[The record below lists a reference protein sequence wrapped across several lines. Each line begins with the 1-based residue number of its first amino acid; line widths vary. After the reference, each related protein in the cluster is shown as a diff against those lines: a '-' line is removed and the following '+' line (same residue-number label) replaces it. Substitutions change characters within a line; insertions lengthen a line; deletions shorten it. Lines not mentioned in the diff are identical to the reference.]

1 MHILNVLR
9 ESAEFNQITNTI
21 VHGVSPVN
29 VLCSNTAQK
38 AHFLASLM
46 HKKPQKA
53 LVILNSD
60 YEAKKFYEDLKFFLG
75 VRAQLFVR
83 KDYIYHDVDSVSR
96 ETVFSRL
103 LVLYEVLNNEEVIV
117 VTSIEALFQYT
128 VPPKV
133 FASNMLNFKLG
144 AIYDLESLSENLISM
159 GYERCDTVEG
169 VGQFS
174 LRGGILDVFT
184 PNYDMPIR
192 IEFFDDEVDS
202 IRYFDIST
210 QVSVEKIEN
219 AVVIVCRETVYSVEQ
234 INEIVSDLKKELKT
248 YEKKEN
254 EDVCNRL
261 RIDIEN
267 FSEKYYFA
275 SSDRYIHKIYPEI
288 STLLDYFEDAY
299 VFIDEPK
306 MVSQNAKSVEI
317 EMAEVLSELMERGM
331 ILPKTTGLWVGYKA
345 VVKQLL
351 EKRVVTLSSIH
362 AAATEFR
369 PAASYNLFSRSINS
383 FHGKMDFL
391 KEDLAAYHHEGKT
404 VLLLAGAS
412 SRAESFSTDLN
423 NENIECVYI
432 KTPEICNRGV
442 LSVSTGSLSGG
453 FIYSDIGF
461 VLISDREVFREE
473 KRRNKRTVL
482 PDGTSKIRTFADI
495 RPGDYVVHQAH
506 GIGKYEGIV
515 KLTVEGVVKDY
526 LKVSYQGTDNLYVP
540 VEQLDVLFKYIG
552 GTDKRVK
559 VNKLGGMDWSK
570 AKARVKASTSELAQ
584 YLIRLYAERSR
595 LKGHAFAP
603 DTLWQRE
610 FEDGFG
616 YTETPDQLRSIE
628 EVKKDMEAER
638 PMDRLLCGDVGYG
651 KTEVAIRAAF
661 KAVMDSKQVAYLVP
675 TTILA
680 MQHYHTF
687 AQRMQDYPIKVEM
700 LSRFRTPTEQ
710 KKIIQKLKT
719 GEIDVVIGTHRI
731 LQKDLEFKDLGLL
744 IIDEEQRFGVAHK
757 EKLKEIRKNIDVLTL
772 TATPIPRTLHMAM
785 VNIRD
790 MSVITQPPQNR
801 YPVQTYVMEHNE
813 TVIADAIKKE
823 LARGG
828 QVYYLY
834 NRVNGIHTKAT
845 QLQHLIPEARIGIGH
860 GKMGEE
866 ALERVML
873 DFVQGET
880 NILVCTTIIETGL
893 DISNVNTIIIEN
905 ADKMGL
911 AQLYQLRGRV
921 GRSNRLAYAYLT
933 YSKSYVMSEIAL
945 KRLSAIREFTEF
957 GSGFKIAMR
966 DLEIRGAGNLLGEQQ
981 HGHMDAV
988 GYDMYCKLL
997 KESVDELSGKA
1008 PKANFETSIDFH
1020 VSAHIPECYIHSQ
1033 EVRIDIYKRIAA
1045 IVDLQDRY
1053 AVEEELEDRFGDMPK
1068 SVVNV
1073 LDVALIK
1080 AYAKDLAISEILEKD
1095 DGVLLRFDASSAD
1108 MKVILTIAGEYNGE
1122 VLFSAG
1128 ERPYLLYKTK
1138 IQTSEEKMKNV
1149 KFMLQR
1155 MKELQSF

>member
-1 MHILNVLR
+1 MHILNLLR
-9 ESAEFNQITNTI
+9 ESAVYNQIMNT
-21 VHGVSPVN
+21 VKQGVSPVN

-38 AHFLASLM
+38 AHFLASFM
-46 HKKPQKA
+46 HEKLKKA
-53 LVILNSD
+53 LVVLNSD
-60 YEAKKFYEDLKFFLG
+60 YESKKFYEDLKFFSG
-75 VRAQLFVR
+75 MRVQLFVR
-83 KDYIYHDVDSVSR
+83 KDYIYHEVDSVSR

-103 LVLYEVLNNEEVIV
+103 LALYEILKREDTIV
-117 VTSIEALFQYT
+117 VTSIEALLQYT

-133 FASNMLNFKLG
+133 FFSNVLDFELG
-144 AIYDLESLSENLISM
+144 AVYDLELLSVKLITM

-169 VGQFS
+169 IGQFS

-184 PNYDMPIR
+184 PNYDAPLR

-202 IRYFDIST
+202 IRFFDVST
-210 QVSVEKIEN
+210 QVSIEKIEH
-219 AVVIVCRETVYSVEQ
+219 AEVIICRETIYDQEQ
-234 INEIVSDLKKELKT
+234 LDGIICALKKELKR

-261 RIDIEN
+261 RADIEN

-288 STLLDYFEDAY
+288 STLVDYFDDAY
-299 VFIDEPK
+299 VFVDEPK
-306 MVSQNAKSVEI
+306 MVSQNAKSAEI
-317 EMAEVLSELMERGM
+317 EMSEVLSELMERGL
-331 ILPKTTGLWVGYKA
+331 ILPKTKGLWAEYKT
-345 VVKQLL
+345 VVKRLL
-351 EKRVVTLSSIH
+351 EKQVLTLSSIQSS
-362 AAATEFR
+362 AADFR
-369 PAASYNLFSRSINS
+369 PTASYNLLSRSMNS

-391 KEDLAAYHHEGKT
+391 KEDLAEYHRDGAT

-412 SRAESFSTDLN
+412 SRAESFSTELN

-432 KTPEICNRGV
+432 KTPETFHEGV
-442 LSVSTGSLSGG
+442 LSVSTGSLSSG
-453 FIYSDIGF
+453 FLYSDIGF
-461 VLISDREVFREE
+461 VLISDREVFYEE
-473 KRRNKRTVL
+473 KRRSKRSSV
-482 PDGTSKIRTFADI
+482 PDGANRIRSFADI
-495 RPGDYVVHQAH
+495 QPGDYVVHQAH

-540 VEQLDVLFKYIG
+540 VEQLDMLFKYIG
-552 GTDKRVK
+552 GTDKHVK
-559 VNKLGGMDWSK
+559 VNKLGGTDWGK
-570 AKARVKASTSELAQ
+570 TKARVKASTSELAQ
-584 YLIRLYAERSR
+584 YLIQLYGERSR

-680 MQHYHTF
+680 MQHYNTF
-687 AQRMQDYPIKVEM
+687 MQRMQAYPIKVEM
-700 LSRFRTPTEQ
+700 LSRFRTPAEQ
-710 KKIIQKLKT
+710 KKIIEKLKT
-719 GEIDVVIGTHRI
+719 GEIDVIIGTHRI
-731 LQKDLEFKDLGLL
+731 LQKDLEFRDLGLL

-757 EKLKEIRKNIDVLTL
+757 EKLKEIRKNVDVLTL

-801 YPVQTYVMEHNE
+801 YPVQTYVMEHDE
-813 TVIADAIKKE
+813 RVIADAIKKE

-828 QVYYLY
+828 QVYYLF
-834 NRVNGIHTKAT
+834 NRVNGIHTKAS
-845 QLQHLIPEARIGIGH
+845 QIQNLIPEAKIGIGH

-866 ALERVML
+866 ALERVMY
-873 DFVQGET
+873 DFMEGET
-880 NILVCTTIIETGL
+880 NVLVCTTIIETGL

-933 YSKSYVMSEIAL
+933 YSKSYVMSEVAL

-1008 PKANFETSIDFH
+1008 PEVNFETSIDFH
-1020 VSAHIPECYIHSQ
+1020 VSAHIPENYIHSQ
-1033 EVRIDIYKRIAA
+1033 EIRIDMYKRIAA
-1045 IVDLQDRY
+1045 ITDLQDRY

-1068 SVVNV
+1068 PVLGV

-1080 AYAKDLAISEILEKD
+1080 AYAKDLKITEITEKS
-1095 DGVLLRFDASSAD
+1095 DGVFLRFDAANAD
-1108 MKVILTIAGEYNGE
+1108 MKVILTVAGEYNGE
-1122 VLFSAG
+1122 MLFSAG

-1138 IQTSEEKMKNV
+1138 KLSSDEKMQNI
-1149 KFMLQR
+1149 KFILQR
-1155 MKELQSF
+1155 MKELQSV